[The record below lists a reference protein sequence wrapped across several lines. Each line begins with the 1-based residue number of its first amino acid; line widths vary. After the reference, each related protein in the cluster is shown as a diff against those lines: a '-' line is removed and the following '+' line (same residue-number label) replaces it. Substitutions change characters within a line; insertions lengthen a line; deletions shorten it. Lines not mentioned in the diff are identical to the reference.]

1 MQSLICI
8 QFLLYRCLVLA
19 AIQQTK
25 HIALPHSNS
34 IGRSKMFEHNRHKM
48 SLFVGLG
55 SSVRLGKKGSG
66 AIAVTLDI
74 ISAGMLP
81 FGLPSFGVPP
91 FEAPPTRKL
100 VK

>member
-8 QFLLYRCLVLA
+8 QLV
-19 AIQQTK
+19 QQSK

-34 IGRSKMFEHNRHKM
+34 IGRSKMLKHNRHKM

-55 SSVRLGKKGSG
+55 SSVRLGKRGSD
-66 AIAVTLDI
+66 AIAVTLDN
-74 ISAGMLP
+74 ISAGVLP
-81 FGLPSFGVPP
+81 FGLPTFSLPP
-91 FEAPPTRKL
+91 FEAPPTRKP